1 MDKVAENGGGGG
13 VGGGGGE
20 GGGGGDGGGNGGEGG
35 EGGSGGNNFADSEI
49 GSRADTEELK
59 EGEEEE
65 EEGGAGNVASG
76 SARTNHKASSEK
88 FIAEAPKNLPSG
100 SARASDTELL
110 ETIRRERDAGKRGGE
125 VGGRLRKGKG
135 RGKRNTP
142 RADATYEYMGD
153 LLLASLT
160 SAAAPGAGAV
170 GAGGIGAGTG
180 TPRSASWNSSGRRRA
195 EDKRAEGMMDWL
207 AGLVRG
213 MTATRLERM
222 DRAERQALMAETAEL
237 VVQML
242 DKRAAEDGF
251 AHRSEVSAL
260 RRLQREAFQDLL
272 RVKDRLHKLEYYT
285 GIRRLQPFGA
295 ATAFPAS
302 PPSASGAGSAGFG
315 GSAGSAG
322 GAGGAGMD
330 LGGGF
335 GFGLLGGSRTRMYGE
350 VAAGS
355 AFVPAEGERSH
366 SARAGL
372 EQAGMRS
379 GLTVKLRL
387 DTLCRRWGSGGN
399 SSNTGNSGGSGGSGT
414 GSGSSSSSSGGGSG
428 SSGKSGGAG
437 SSGGSAQGKRREPE
451 DLLVTELTSGLG
463 EESSS
468 FMLGGPVNLHKV
480 LYSAALWDGVH
491 LAVAPL
497 GAVGSDVAEPINP
510 LKDQGLTRFSSG
522 GLPLHRRARGS
533 ALALT
538 LRSAS
543 SSFSLAHFL
552 SGWGVTPDPD
562 GTSPGLC
569 VSSLAQLSLQ
579 PQENVVLAFSA
590 LNRVWPA
597 PPLLAS
603 NGLHW
608 SEMGPLVLPRVN
620 PFGWGGREGSAGGD
634 GSSEA
639 SFGSG
644 VGGVGGRGRGRGGD
658 EGEEGEGGGG
668 AGQELWLPPQDEPGT
683 AVQSVAVAGA
693 IQIGKSTTVA
703 AWAQAENGDCLDE
716 EAKRRLQWSV
726 SLAYRPWREGD
737 GGEEGGGLGDGVGEG
752 MGGQSGEGS
761 VGLGSGSNN
770 SNSNGGGGGG
780 SGGGRSRSRKKQ
792 GQWWERAMVGACVG
806 SSQPDVFSGGMENE
820 DGAGALGL
828 VQGEVYVQ
836 VPCARGV
843 VLQPGVVVAHGP
855 ESGLHTAYM
864 LRTCWEL

>member
-1 MDKVAENGGGGG
+1 M
-13 VGGGGGE
+13 
-20 GGGGGDGGGNGGEGG
+20 
-35 EGGSGGNNFADSEI
+35 FPI
-49 GSRADTEELK
+49 
-59 EGEEEE
+59 
-65 EEGGAGNVASG
+65 
-76 SARTNHKASSEK
+76 
-88 FIAEAPKNLPSG
+88 
-100 SARASDTELL
+100 
-110 ETIRRERDAGKRGGE
+110 
-125 VGGRLRKGKG
+125 
-135 RGKRNTP
+135 
-142 RADATYEYMGD
+142 
-153 LLLASLT
+153 
-160 SAAAPGAGAV
+160 
-170 GAGGIGAGTG
+170 
-180 TPRSASWNSSGRRRA
+180 
-195 EDKRAEGMMDWL
+195 
-207 AGLVRG
+207 
-213 MTATRLERM
+213 
-222 DRAERQALMAETAEL
+222 Q
-237 VVQML
+237 
-242 DKRAAEDGF
+242 
-251 AHRSEVSAL
+251 VSAL

-302 PPSASGAGSAGFG
+302 PPSASAAGSAGFG
-315 GSAGSAG
+315 GS
-322 GAGGAGMD
+322 AGGAGMD

-399 SSNTGNSGGSGGSGT
+399 SSNSGNSGNSGGSGTLSG
-414 GSGSSSSSSGGGSG
+414 SSSGGGGSG
-428 SSGKSGGAG
+428 TGKSGGAG

-480 LYSAALWDGVH
+480 LYSAALWDGVR

-510 LKDQGLTRFSSG
+510 LKVSVFGGSFPWECFFRRLVEFVRGYSGAGSYEVVCIKDLPLHCFPSSVPLHHSPSPLPSSPLFLPSSPLPSCPRLPPRIKASRASHQEACLCTVAHGAPPSRSPSAPPHGLSLPFPWPPSSFPPSQDQGLTRFSSG

-543 SSFSLAHFL
+543 ASFSLAHFL

-620 PFGWGGREGSAGGD
+620 PFGWGREGSAVGD

-644 VGGVGGRGRGRGGD
+644 VGGLGGRGRGRGGD

-703 AWAQAENGDCLDE
+703 VWAQAENGDCLDE

-726 SLAYRPWREGD
+726 SLAYRPWREGE

-752 MGGQSGEGS
+752 LGGQSGEGS
-761 VGLGSGSNN
+761 VGEGSGSNN
-770 SNSNGGGGGG
+770 SNSGSGSGSGSGGG
-780 SGGGRSRSRKKQ
+780 SGRSRKQ

-806 SSQPDVFSGGMENE
+806 SSQPDIFSGGMENE

-828 VQGEVYVQ
+828 VQGEVYVR

-843 VLQPGVVVAHGP
+843 VLQPGVVMAHGS

>member
-1 MDKVAENGGGGG
+1 
-13 VGGGGGE
+13 
-20 GGGGGDGGGNGGEGG
+20 
-35 EGGSGGNNFADSEI
+35 
-49 GSRADTEELK
+49 
-59 EGEEEE
+59 
-65 EEGGAGNVASG
+65 
-76 SARTNHKASSEK
+76 
-88 FIAEAPKNLPSG
+88 
-100 SARASDTELL
+100 
-110 ETIRRERDAGKRGGE
+110 
-125 VGGRLRKGKG
+125 
-135 RGKRNTP
+135 
-142 RADATYEYMGD
+142 MGD

-170 GAGGIGAGTG
+170 GAGGVGAGAG
-180 TPRSASWNSSGRRRA
+180 TPRSASWNISGRRRG

-213 MTATRLERM
+213 MTATRLDCM

-302 PPSASGAGSAGFG
+302 PPSASAAGSAGFG
-315 GSAGSAG
+315 GS
-322 GAGGAGMD
+322 AGGAGMD

-399 SSNTGNSGGSGGSGT
+399 SSNSGNSGNSGGSGTLSG
-414 GSGSSSSSSGGGSG
+414 SSSGGGGSG
-428 SSGKSGGAG
+428 TGKSGGAG

-480 LYSAALWDGVH
+480 LYSAALWDGVR

-543 SSFSLAHFL
+543 ASFSLAHFL

-608 SEMGPLVLPRVN
+608 MGLA
-620 PFGWGGREGSAGGD
+620 GW
-634 GSSEA
+634 
-639 SFGSG
+639 
-644 VGGVGGRGRGRGGD
+644 
-658 EGEEGEGGGG
+658 
-668 AGQELWLPPQDEPGT
+668 
-683 AVQSVAVAGA
+683 
-693 IQIGKSTTVA
+693 
-703 AWAQAENGDCLDE
+703 
-716 EAKRRLQWSV
+716 
-726 SLAYRPWREGD
+726 
-737 GGEEGGGLGDGVGEG
+737 
-752 MGGQSGEGS
+752 
-761 VGLGSGSNN
+761 
-770 SNSNGGGGGG
+770 GGGGGG
-780 SGGGRSRSRKKQ
+780 GEETRERRGKGEEERGRSCGYPLRTSLGQPCNQWQWQVRSR
-792 GQWWERAMVGACVG
+792 
-806 SSQPDVFSGGMENE
+806 
-820 DGAGALGL
+820 
-828 VQGEVYVQ
+828 
-836 VPCARGV
+836 
-843 VLQPGVVVAHGP
+843 
-855 ESGLHTAYM
+855 
-864 LRTCWEL
+864 

>member
-1 MDKVAENGGGGG
+1 
-13 VGGGGGE
+13 
-20 GGGGGDGGGNGGEGG
+20 
-35 EGGSGGNNFADSEI
+35 
-49 GSRADTEELK
+49 
-59 EGEEEE
+59 
-65 EEGGAGNVASG
+65 
-76 SARTNHKASSEK
+76 
-88 FIAEAPKNLPSG
+88 
-100 SARASDTELL
+100 
-110 ETIRRERDAGKRGGE
+110 
-125 VGGRLRKGKG
+125 
-135 RGKRNTP
+135 
-142 RADATYEYMGD
+142 MGD

-170 GAGGIGAGTG
+170 GAGGVGAGAG
-180 TPRSASWNSSGRRRA
+180 TPRSASWNISGRRRG

-213 MTATRLERM
+213 MTATRLDCM

-302 PPSASGAGSAGFG
+302 PPSASAACSAGFG
-315 GSAGSAG
+315 GS
-322 GAGGAGMD
+322 AGGAGMD

-399 SSNTGNSGGSGGSGT
+399 SSNTGNSGNSGNSGGSGT
-414 GSGSSSSSSGGGSG
+414 LSGSSSSSSSSSSGGGGSG
-428 SSGKSGGAG
+428 SGKSGGAG

-480 LYSAALWDGVH
+480 LYCAALWDGVR

-510 LKDQGLTRFSSG
+510 LK
-522 GLPLHRRARGS
+522 
-533 ALALT
+533 
-538 LRSAS
+538 
-543 SSFSLAHFL
+543 
-552 SGWGVTPDPD
+552 
-562 GTSPGLC
+562 
-569 VSSLAQLSLQ
+569 

-620 PFGWGGREGSAGGD
+620 PFGWGREGSAVGD

-639 SFGSG
+639 SYGSG
-644 VGGVGGRGRGRGGD
+644 VGGLGGRGRGRGGD

-693 IQIGKSTTVA
+693 IQIG
-703 AWAQAENGDCLDE
+703 
-716 EAKRRLQWSV
+716 
-726 SLAYRPWREGD
+726 
-737 GGEEGGGLGDGVGEG
+737 
-752 MGGQSGEGS
+752 
-761 VGLGSGSNN
+761 
-770 SNSNGGGGGG
+770 
-780 SGGGRSRSRKKQ
+780 
-792 GQWWERAMVGACVG
+792 
-806 SSQPDVFSGGMENE
+806 GMEKE

-828 VQGEVYVQ
+828 VQGEVYVR